1 MFKLI
6 ITDVESFG
14 TEYYNVRRVAFGRSP
29 KQCWAKIRRY
39 NGEHTCTGGHP
50 EGYGGTPV
58 LQQRR
63 LEKDGKVLF
72 DVWD

>member
-1 MFKLI
+1 MFKLV

-29 KQCWAKIRRY
+29 KICWEKIY
-39 NGEHTCTGGHP
+39 TFGQYTTSGGHP
-50 EGYGGTPV
+50 EGWGGTPV

-63 LEKDGKVLF
+63 LEKNGKPLY
-72 DVWD
+72 DIWD

>member
-29 KQCWAKIRRY
+29 KICWSKI
-39 NGEHTCTGGHP
+39 NTFGQHTVSGGHP
-50 EGYGGTPV
+50 EGWGGTPV

-63 LEKDGKVLF
+63 LEKDGKVLSE
-72 DVWD
+72 VWD